1 MIMKSRRWSIAEA
14 MVILFCLIGSSACA
28 TAPTVAPTLLPP
40 VSGPTTPAPDISE
53 TPLPIATSTATP
65 VQEEPSVSIHPIAVY
80 PPYESPSGYLLGGI
94 QDGNWVDAATTAAL
108 LKGGESYSFY
118 SDISFLGKSIG
129 TIPGA
134 GAHSCPD
141 MRGITLDPIPQ
152 VIPAI
157 AIGGE
162 WNALPRVPQ
171 DISTENWIYLQA
183 VNDLLTDNGIVD
195 PKVQLTRVLKT
206 DLEGDG
212 VDEIIMAASYFY
224 EETGHNI
231 TEGDYSIVVLR
242 KVMGNEVVTL
252 AMPVDFYYRSQQFA
266 YPEKYTL
273 TAVLDLNGDGQ
284 MEIIVGITGW
294 EKTGSLVYEV
304 VGFEVRNVLAM
315 QCP

>member
-1 MIMKSRRWSIAEA
+1 MKSKQRSVAET
-14 MVILFCLIGSSACA
+14 MLILFYLIGLSGCA
-28 TAPTVAPTLLPP
+28 TASPVAPILSSP
-40 VSGPTTPAPDISE
+40 VPGPVTPAPGISD
-53 TPLPIATSTATP
+53 PPQPVATSTVTP
-65 VQEEPSVSIHPIAVY
+65 IQVAPSISIHPIAVY
-80 PPYESPSGYLLGGI
+80 PPYDSPSGYLLGGI
-94 QDGNWVDAATTAAL
+94 QNGNWVDAATTAAS

-141 MRGITLDPIPQ
+141 MKGITLDPLPQ

-231 TEGDYSIVVLR
+231 TAGDYSIVVLR

-252 AMPVDFYYRSQQFA
+252 AMPADFYYRSQQFA
-266 YPEKYTL
+266 FPEKYTL
-273 TAVLDLNGDGQ
+273 TAVLDLNGDER
-284 MEIIVGITGW
+284 MEIVVGITGW
-294 EKTGSLVYEV
+294 EKAGSLVYEV
-304 VGFEVRNVLAM
+304 VDFEVRNVLSV

>member
-1 MIMKSRRWSIAEA
+1 MKSGRWSVAET
-14 MVILFCLIGSSACA
+14 MLILFCLIGISGCA
-28 TAPTVAPTLLPP
+28 NVPTVAPALSSP
-40 VSGPTTPAPDISE
+40 VPGPITPAPDILE
-53 TPLPIATSTATP
+53 TPQLIAIATVTP
-65 VQEEPSVSIHPIAVY
+65 AQEEPSISIHPIAVY
-80 PPYESPSGYLLGGI
+80 PPYNSPSGYLLGGI
-94 QDGNWVDAATTAAL
+94 QDGNWVDAATIAAS

-118 SDISFLGKSIG
+118 SDTAFLGKSIG
-129 TIPGA
+129 TVPRA
-134 GAHSCPD
+134 GAPSCPD
-141 MRGITLDPIPQ
+141 MLDITLDPIPQ
-152 VIPAI
+152 AIPAV

-212 VDEIIMAASYFY
+212 ADEIIIAASYFY

-231 TEGDYSIVVLR
+231 TAGDYSIVVLR
-242 KVMGNEVVTL
+242 KVKGNEVVTL
-252 AMPVDFYYRSQQFA
+252 AMPADFYYRSQQYAF
-266 YPEKYTL
+266 PEKYTL
-273 TAVLDLNGDGQ
+273 TAVLDLNGDGR

-294 EKTGSLVYEV
+294 EKAGTLVYEV
-304 VGFEVRNVLAM
+304 VDFEVRNVLAM